1 MVVRK
6 SSRVKKSQKSQKSQ
20 KSLFRR
26 SGSKKAVKK
35 TTKSRRISKKSNKKS
50 VKKSVKKS
58 NKKSVKK
65 SNKKSVKKSVKKSN
79 KKSVKKSVKKSNK
92 NNDVL
97 VKYDAVIMLYSTV
110 RNKKA
115 NNTTYDIRYYVGAGK
130 QVVVTNNKGWE
141 SYEQYD
147 TVRGQYDVYDAA
159 DIKQIKSWFGRLV
172 KVLPIKQFKMV
183 HVSDNV
189 FNFSFM
195 CSVKKQAEVLDTLT
209 DYMFRIKTSI
219 LLQNGEAYNVRASPL
234 AKIPRVFAH
243 KYTVVFGVGF
253 KSHDGASPTPAE
265 LDQYVSTHANQIK
278 ELPLHM
284 FNYEPT
290 QLVYLGG
297 PERQFGFTMGS
308 NLLPK
313 EVARQLKTAEPRGS
327 FYYLSKNGTKE
338 LGYLFI
344 DQVVINGKKY

>member
-35 TTKSRRISKKSNKKS
+35 TTKSRRIS
-50 VKKSVKKS
+50 
-58 NKKSVKK
+58 
-65 SNKKSVKKSVKKSN
+65 KKSN